1 MCLTRE
7 WTLTPVATSIL
18 LTEGTLVS
26 PSPTVGIG
34 QAPDGAGTMTV
45 NLTRAT
51 AGENLGDLVFTYVA
65 AGTMAFGAQV
75 ELAID
80 PDWPIAIADDGT
92 NKQGAT
98 TLSGDG
104 NADLTISDDG
114 YTLTAELTSA
124 VSSGDSLV
132 FTYKNITAPS
142 VAGSHTFYAKSQHTS
157 TGFLTGLD
165 ESPSIN
171 VSVRAAGSVV
181 LATTAGPLPS
191 IQPGDALG
199 NLQFTFEAGSRMEIG
214 SEVEI
219 VIPAGWTRASEDN
232 GDAVV
237 IPGEVALAATDPATL
252 EVTANADG
260 SYTVTATTTGVLLVN
275 ETLTFTYQEVDAP
288 AGEGPYTFAT
298 RVSAVSGGTLLPID
312 DIPQVVV
319 RTVPTTLTL
328 TASSDSFFV
337 GDSITLT
344 VDLDA
349 RTPVGGLDVA
359 LTTDP
364 ANSGTFSMTED
375 GDAVTSV
382 PIADSADSMSA
393 MVYYT
398 NDVSGAVAVTLTATA
413 GELTDSASV
422 VVKSTIR
429 DLAVDI
435 PIAKQGSTITVT
447 ATGRA
452 GSGTVTILD
461 ADGDKVGT
469 KKSLDP
475 VGDVDPDGDQEYSR
489 SIELP
494 ASLVDGM
501 YTLSV
506 EIEGDTNK
514 SLSVRVL
521 NDQAAPTLSNASALP
536 VQATYAMN
544 GNQVVLSV
552 TVTLNESMI
561 AIASVVADTA
571 TLDSENPEIKL
582 EDPDG
587 DGVYNSIFT
596 ISSMGNTNG
605 DGPKVVSFTATDDV
619 KNVSDALTASITL
632 RNDLTAPTLS
642 MASAM
647 PSPVANGDQRSQS
660 P

>member
-1 MCLTRE
+1 M
-7 WTLTPVATSIL
+7 
-18 LTEGTLVS
+18 
-26 PSPTVGIG
+26 
-34 QAPDGAGTMTV
+34 
-45 NLTRAT
+45 
-51 AGENLGDLVFTYVA
+51 
-65 AGTMAFGAQV
+65 
-75 ELAID
+75 
-80 PDWPIAIADDGT
+80 
-92 NKQGAT
+92 
-98 TLSGDG
+98 
-104 NADLTISDDG
+104 
-114 YTLTAELTSA
+114 
-124 VSSGDSLV
+124 
-132 FTYKNITAPS
+132 
-142 VAGSHTFYAKSQHTS
+142 
-157 TGFLTGLD
+157 
-165 ESPSIN
+165 
-171 VSVRAAGSVV
+171 
-181 LATTAGPLPS
+181 
-191 IQPGDALG
+191 
-199 NLQFTFEAGSRMEIG
+199 
-214 SEVEI
+214 
-219 VIPAGWTRASEDN
+219 
-232 GDAVV
+232 
-237 IPGEVALAATDPATL
+237 AATDPATL

-275 ETLTFTYQEVDAP
+275 ETLTFTYQQVDAP
-288 AGEGPYTFAT
+288 AGEGPYNFAS
-298 RVSAVSGGTLLPID
+298 RVSAVAGGTLLPID
-312 DIPQVVV
+312 DSPQVVV

-344 VDLDA
+344 VNLDA
-349 RTPVGGLDVA
+349 RTPVGGLSVA

-398 NDVSGAVAVTLTATA
+398 NDVSGAVTLTATA

-452 GSGTVTILD
+452 GGGFVTILD
-461 ADGDKVGT
+461 SEGVKVGT
-469 KKSLDP
+469 KKALDP

-494 ASLVDGM
+494 ASLADGM

-506 EIEGDTNK
+506 EIEGDTSK

-521 NDQAAPTLSNASALP
+521 NDQTAPTLSNASALP

-561 AIASVVADTA
+561 PIASVVADTA
-571 TLDSENPEIKL
+571 TLDSVNPEIEL
-582 EDPDG
+582 EDADG

-596 ISSMGNTNG
+596 VSSMGNTNG
-605 DGPKVVSFTATDDV
+605 DGQKVVSFTATDDV

-632 RNDLTAPTLS
+632 KNDVTAPTLT

-647 PSPVANGDQRSQS
+647 PSPAANGTNVYISVSSESGLAVTADASAIGGGMVTLTEGMMDANGMTNGMDANGMTNGMDANGMDANGMTNGMDANGMTNGMDANGMTNGMDANGMTNGMDANGMTNGMDANGMTNGMDANGMGMDAMVWLTRTRQRDVYRHGNGYRRCGRRADDYHHCHRRLRKLRHRNRFRHD
-660 P
+660 